1 MKTLEDIK
9 AMSFEEKMQIQKQL
23 FDFISNNDL
32 ENVKNLLK
40 DYPIKESFYEAHFT
54 YHHNNEDY
62 ELSLFDPAASLLRA
76 AFACEENNNDFSIL
90 DYLFDEYGL
99 SLKDPKYNF
108 AFHDMKHIKEAND
121 KYILMKEVEDDPCIY
136 QNALIYDYILNAD
149 NPNSQII
156 KYLVNRGAKFEV
168 HDEGYSGRT
177 PMHFW
182 ARRNNYELLELA
194 IKGGANVDMQT
205 FSKLRK
211 CNNETLLFEA
221 VSEPET
227 YRVTQLLIELGANV
241 NFATPTT
248 PLDDAK
254 GSRNK
259 KLLKDAGAMT
269 SEQIRKKFNLPA
281 YDSSHCEIDGKTDM
295 DLLGK
300 YHDEYSKLLNDA
312 IKKAKESE

>member
-9 AMSFEEKMQIQKQL
+9 AMSYQEKDELEDLVLEII
-23 FDFISNNDL
+23 DNNDL
-32 ENVKNLLK
+32 VKLKDILK
-40 DYPIKESFYEAHFT
+40 DYPVKISC
-54 YHHNNEDY
+54 Y
-62 ELSLFDPAASLLRA
+62 ELNIKDEDGDFPLFDPFNLIIRA
-76 AFACEENNNDFSIL
+76 AHACEDNNNDFSIL

-108 AFHDMKHIKEAND
+108 YHSDMKYIKEAND
-121 KYILMKEVEDDPCIY
+121 KYILMEEVEDTIIY
-136 QNALIYDYILNAD
+136 QNALIYDYILSAD

-168 HDEGYSGRT
+168 YNEDTNWT

-182 ARRNNYELLELA
+182 VMQNNYELLELA

-205 FSKLRK
+205 RLIQESEY
-211 CNNETLLFEA
+211 NETLLFEA
-221 VSEPET
+221 VKEAET

-241 NFATPTT
+241 NFATPRT

-281 YDSSHCEIDGKTDM
+281 YDSSHCKIDGKDDM

-300 YHDEYSKLLNDA
+300 YLDECSKLLNDA

>member
-9 AMSFEEKMQIQKQL
+9 AMSYQEKDELEDLVLEII
-23 FDFISNNDL
+23 DNNDL
-32 ENVKNLLK
+32 VKLKDILK
-40 DYPIKESFYEAHFT
+40 DYPVKISC
-54 YHHNNEDY
+54 Y
-62 ELSLFDPAASLLRA
+62 ELNIKDEDGDFPLFDPFNLIIRA
-76 AFACEENNNDFSIL
+76 AHACEDNNNDFSIL

-121 KYILMKEVEDDPCIY
+121 KYILMEEVEDDPCIY

-168 HDEGYSGRT
+168 HKDGFGWT

-182 ARRNNYELLELA
+182 VMQNNYELLELA

-241 NFATPTT
+241 NFITPTS
-248 PLDDAK
+248 PLDNAK

-269 SEQIRKKFNLPA
+269 SAQLDKKYNI
-281 YDSSHCEIDGKTDM
+281 YWDSEECEKDESYM
-295 DLLGK
+295 EK
-300 YHDEYSKLLNDA
+300 YCKL
-312 IKKAKESE
+312 

>member
-9 AMSFEEKMQIQKQL
+9 AMSYQEKDELEDLVLEII
-23 FDFISNNDL
+23 DNNDL
-32 ENVKNLLK
+32 VKLKDILK
-40 DYPIKESFYEAHFT
+40 DYPVKISC
-54 YHHNNEDY
+54 Y
-62 ELSLFDPAASLLRA
+62 ELNIKDEDGDFPLFDPFNLIIRA
-76 AFACEENNNDFSIL
+76 AHACEDNNNDFSIL

-108 AFHDMKHIKEAND
+108 AFHDMKYIKEAND
-121 KYILMKEVEDDPCIY
+121 KYILMEEVEDTIIY
-136 QNALIYDYILNAD
+136 QNALIYDYILSAD

-168 HDEGYSGRT
+168 HKDGFGWT

-182 ARRNNYELLELA
+182 VMQNNYELLELA

-205 FSKLRK
+205 RLIQESEY
-211 CNNETLLFEA
+211 NETLLFEA
-221 VSEPET
+221 VKEAET

-241 NFATPTT
+241 NFATPRT

>member
-9 AMSFEEKMQIQKQL
+9 AMSYQEKDELEDLVLEII
-23 FDFISNNDL
+23 DNNDL
-32 ENVKNLLK
+32 VKLKDILK
-40 DYPIKESFYEAHFT
+40 DYPVKISC
-54 YHHNNEDY
+54 Y
-62 ELSLFDPAASLLRA
+62 ELNIKDEDGDFPLFDPFNLIIRA
-76 AFACEENNNDFSIL
+76 AHACEDNNNDFSIL

-121 KYILMKEVEDDPCIY
+121 KYILMEEVEDDPCIY

-168 HDEGYSGRT
+168 HDEDTNWT

-205 FSKLRK
+205 RLIQESEY
-211 CNNETLLFEA
+211 NETLLFEA

-241 NFATPTT
+241 NFITPTS
-248 PLDDAK
+248 PLDNAK

-269 SEQIRKKFNLPA
+269 SAQLDKKYNI
-281 YDSSHCEIDGKTDM
+281 YWDSEECEKDESYM
-295 DLLGK
+295 EK
-300 YHDEYSKLLNDA
+300 YCKLLNDA

>member
-1 MKTLEDIK
+1 
-9 AMSFEEKMQIQKQL
+9 L

-76 AFACEENNNDFSIL
+76 AHACEDNNNDFSIL

-108 AFHDMKHIKEAND
+108 AFPDMKHIKEANE
-121 KYILMKEVEDDPCIY
+121 KYILIKKAKESNIICR
-136 QNALIYDYILNAD
+136 NALIYAYILNTK

-156 KYLVNRGAKFEV
+156 QYLVNRGAKFEV
-168 HDEGYSGRT
+168 YNEDTNWT

-182 ARRNNYELLELA
+182 VMQNNYQLLELA

-205 FSKLRK
+205 RLIQESEY
-211 CNNETLLFEA
+211 NETLLFEA
-221 VSEPET
+221 VKEAET

-241 NFATPTT
+241 NFATPRT

-269 SEQIRKKFNLPA
+269 SNEIRKKYNLPA
-281 YDSSHCEIDGKTDM
+281 YDSSHCKIDGKTDM

-300 YHDEYSKLLNDA
+300 YLN
-312 IKKAKESE
+312 E

>member
-1 MKTLEDIK
+1 MKKLEDIK
-9 AMSFEEKMQIQKQL
+9 AMSYQEKDELEDLVLEII
-23 FDFISNNDL
+23 DNNDL
-32 ENVKNLLK
+32 VKLKDILK
-40 DYPIKESFYEAHFT
+40 DYPVKISC
-54 YHHNNEDY
+54 Y
-62 ELSLFDPAASLLRA
+62 ELNIKDEDGDFPLFDPFNLIIRA
-76 AFACEENNNDFSIL
+76 AHACEDNNNDFSIL

-108 AFHDMKHIKEAND
+108 VLIDMKHIKEANE
-121 KYILMKEVEDDPCIY
+121 KYILIKKAKESNIICR
-136 QNALIYDYILNAD
+136 NALIYYYILNAD

-168 HDEGYSGRT
+168 HEDDFGWT

-300 YHDEYSKLLNDA
+300 YHDE
-312 IKKAKESE
+312 

>member
-108 AFHDMKHIKEAND
+108 AFPDMKHIKEANE
-121 KYILMKEVEDDPCIY
+121 KYILMKEVEGEPNIY
-136 QNALIYDYILNAD
+136 ENALIYDYILNAD

-156 KYLVNRGAKFEV
+156 QYLVNRGAKFEV
-168 HDEGYSGRT
+168 HNEGFSGRT

-182 ARRNNYELLELA
+182 VMQNNYELLELA

-205 FSKLRK
+205 RLIQESEY
-211 CNNETLLFEA
+211 NETLLFEA
-221 VSEPET
+221 VKEPET
-227 YRVTQLLIELGANV
+227 YKVTQLLIELGANV
-241 NFATPTT
+241 NFATPRT
-248 PLDDAK
+248 PLDDAR

-269 SEQIRKKFNLPA
+269 SEQIRKKYNLPA
-281 YDSSHCEIDGKTDM
+281 YDDSHCEINGKTDF
-295 DLLGK
+295 DL
-300 YHDEYSKLLNDA
+300 
-312 IKKAKESE
+312 

>member
-23 FDFISNNDL
+23 FDFIKNNDL
-32 ENVKNLLK
+32 ENVKNILK

-76 AFACEENNNDFSIL
+76 AHACEDNNNDFSIL

-108 AFHDMKHIKEAND
+108 AFPDMKHIKEANE
-121 KYILMKEVEDDPCIY
+121 KYILIKKAKESNIICR
-136 QNALIYDYILNAD
+136 NALIYAYILNTK

-156 KYLVNRGAKFEV
+156 QYLVNRGAKFEV
-168 HDEGYSGRT
+168 HDEGAYGWT

-182 ARRNNYELLELA
+182 VMQNNYELLELA

-205 FSKLRK
+205 RLIQESEY
-211 CNNETLLFEA
+211 NETLLFEA
-221 VSEPET
+221 VKEAET

-241 NFATPTT
+241 NFATPRT

-269 SEQIRKKFNLPA
+269 SNEIRKKYNLPA
-281 YDSSHCEIDGKTDM
+281 YDSSHCKIDGKTDM

-300 YHDEYSKLLNDA
+300 YLDE
-312 IKKAKESE
+312 

>member
-1 MKTLEDIK
+1 
-9 AMSFEEKMQIQKQL
+9 MQIQKQL

-40 DYPIKESFYEAHFT
+40 DYPIKESFYEAHFK
-54 YHHNNEDY
+54 D
-62 ELSLFDPAASLLRA
+62 LSLFDPCTTIVRA
-76 AFACEENNNDFSIL
+76 AFTCGNYDNDFSIL

-108 AFHDMKHIKEAND
+108 VLIDMKHIKEANE
-121 KYILMKEVEDDPCIY
+121 KYILMKKVEGNSIIY
-136 QNALIYDYILNAD
+136 KNALIYAYILNAK

-156 KYLVNRGAKFEV
+156 QYLVNRGAKFEV
-168 HDEGYSGRT
+168 HKDDFGWT

-182 ARRNNYELLELA
+182 VMQNNYELLELA

-205 FSKLRK
+205 RLIQESEY
-211 CNNETLLFEA
+211 NETLLFEA

-227 YRVTQLLIELGANV
+227 YKVTKLLIELGANV
-241 NFATPTT
+241 NFATPRT
-248 PLDDAK
+248 PLDNAR

-269 SEQIRKKFNLPA
+269 SEQIRKKYNLPA
-281 YDSSHCEIDGKTDM
+281 YDSSHCEINGKTDF

-300 YHDEYSKLLNDA
+300 YRDECS
-312 IKKAKESE
+312 

>member
-1 MKTLEDIK
+1 DLVLEIID
-9 AMSFEEKMQIQKQL
+9 
-23 FDFISNNDL
+23 NNDL
-32 ENVKNLLK
+32 VKLKDILK
-40 DYPIKESFYEAHFT
+40 DYPVKISC
-54 YHHNNEDY
+54 Y
-62 ELSLFDPAASLLRA
+62 ELNIKDEDGDFPLFDPFNLIIRA
-76 AFACEENNNDFSIL
+76 AHACEDNNNDFSIL

-108 AFHDMKHIKEAND
+108 AFPDMKHIKEANE
-121 KYILMKEVEDDPCIY
+121 KYILMKKVEGNSIIY
-136 QNALIYDYILNAD
+136 KKALIYAYILGTK

-156 KYLVNRGAKFEV
+156 QYLVNRGAKFEV
-168 HDEGYSGRT
+168 HEDDFGWT

-205 FSKLRK
+205 LLDPKSEY
-211 CNNETLLFEA
+211 NETLLFEA
-221 VSEPET
+221 VEEAET

-241 NFATPTT
+241 NFATPRT

-281 YDSSHCEIDGKTDM
+281 YDSSHCEIDGKTDF